1 MPKDGL
7 YRSID
12 EFQLAVDGFQGFCGL
27 LLYAF
32 VNHLCDTKNIII
44 RNFVARTA
52 VSVRG
57 VMQLWHTS
65 DFQDCW
71 ILHRCLM
78 DRLFHLVQ
86 LGQRSEYELFDDW
99 SFYEQYKALNR
110 VRSDQIFGAGHRT
123 GAFTPTAEQ
132 KARFEKLSKSP
143 PKWKRPK
150 AEDVAKGMDL
160 SCLYKY
166 GYDYGSRHVHPMA
179 DDGQQDFYS
188 ITKLEPVP
196 EIADMRSVLS
206 NSILVGCMIVQE
218 GLNQSAFRWRRVV
231 FNFLSQL
238 MSHLDDGSLDYCFTF
253 QKVMRL
259 SPGELCE
266 PIVGFVEP
274 PLGHPPE
281 GV

>member
-12 EFQLAVDGFQGFCGL
+12 EFQLAVDGFHGFCGL

-32 VNHLCDTKNIII
+32 ANHPCDTKNIII
-44 RNFVARTA
+44 RNFIARTA

-57 VMQLWHTS
+57 VIHLWHTA

-86 LGQRSEYELFDDW
+86 LGRRSEYELFDDW

-110 VRSDQIFGAGHRT
+110 VRSDQTFGAGHRT
-123 GAFTPTAEQ
+123 PAFGPTSEQ

-143 PKWKRPK
+143 PVWKRPK

-179 DDGQQDFYS
+179 DDGQQDFFS
-188 ITKLEPVP
+188 ITKLEQAP
-196 EIADMRSVLS
+196 EVSDQRSVLS
-206 NSILVGCMIVQE
+206 NSILVSCMIVQE
-218 GLNQSAFRWRRVV
+218 GLNQSAFKWRRFV
-231 FNFLSQL
+231 FDFLSQL
-238 MSHLDDGSLDYCFTF
+238 MSHLDDGSLDYGVTF
-253 QKVMRL
+253 QKVMCF
-259 SPGELCE
+259 SPKELCE
-266 PIVGFVEP
+266 PRASVVEP
-274 PLGHPPE
+274 Q
-281 GV
+281 